1 MPGWTLIETHPTH
14 GRTFQRPLDPTEL
27 AFFWDG
33 HFSGTEDS
41 MQHVELRLL
50 NPSRDGNLF
59 SEANIVNAWLATKR
73 RFPLIG
79 AAVKVLPRTQFAP
92 HRLEVADSKIEGD
105 LPAFASGPHFVV
117 REHELAVLRPH
128 EIVFGQVACAKEVP
142 ERMTA
147 IWDGPR
153 NLSDEL
159 LAQLYVFRE
168 TDSQRTDILHL
179 MLLVAHCVTDATA
192 KRTFMRCL
200 SDTLARGGEPKSEPA
215 QVPLEERLAMLI
227 PSADLEPVH
236 LRMLNLTRRRW
247 RRAIGAVIYQS
258 RMQRGQVRT

>member
-1 MPGWTLIETHPTH
+1 
-14 GRTFQRPLDPTEL
+14 
-27 AFFWDG
+27 
-33 HFSGTEDS
+33 

-79 AAVKVLPRTQFAP
+79 AAVKVPPRTQFAP